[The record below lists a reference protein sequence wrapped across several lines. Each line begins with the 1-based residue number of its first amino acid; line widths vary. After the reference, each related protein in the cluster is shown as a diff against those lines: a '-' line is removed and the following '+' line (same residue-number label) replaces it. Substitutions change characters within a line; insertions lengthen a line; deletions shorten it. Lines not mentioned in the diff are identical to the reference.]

1 MKKKVFTA
9 FLAGVLAIST
19 VISSFAAT
27 TATITYGEISGF
39 NTTAAYDRT
48 AYTGDFEVVFNF
60 NNKGTPGA
68 DGSVHYYNY
77 IVELTDNTNYAT
89 VRSDGYG
96 WGTIYD
102 GGVTWTGTCTD
113 EDAWDAWAL
122 QMADADVV
130 LTVVRSGQTIT
141 ITSDIISSEGESYEF
156 VCTIDGSSTTYG
168 SFDDTLYLSLGGEN
182 VTISAP
188 AGYTVANEDTT
199 DSSDSTAATVAT
211 TTTAT
216 ATGDESMA
224 VVMIALALVAI
235 GATVV
240 VKRKKVT
247 E

>member
-1 MKKKVFTA
+1 MKKKFFTA

-27 TATITYGEISGF
+27 TPTITYGEIDGF
-39 NTTAAYDRT
+39 NTVAAYDRT

-60 NNKGTPGA
+60 NNKGTPGD
-68 DGSVHYYNY
+68 DGSVHWCNY

-89 VRSDGYG
+89 IRADGFG

-102 GGVTWTGTCTD
+102 DGATWTGTCTT

-141 ITSDIISSEGESYEF
+141 ITNDIITSEGESYSF

-168 SFDDTLYLSLGGEN
+168 SFEDTLYLSLGGEN
-182 VTISAP
+182 VTISAA

-199 DSSDSTAATVAT
+199 VSSDSTVAT
-211 TTTAT
+211 TTAT
-216 ATGDESMA
+216 TSTGDESMT
-224 VVMIALALVAI
+224 VVMIALALVAV

-240 VKRKKVT
+240 AKRKKVT